1 MGGWIGEGIDGRGR
15 RMKRRS
21 SSRMDVWLD
30 GKRRKQDE
38 NKKKKKDGWMD
49 GWVDGWD
56 GWIDGRRKEDEMKW
70 W

>member
-1 MGGWIGEGIDGRGR
+1 
-15 RMKRRS
+15 MKRS

-30 GKRRKQDE
+30 GRRRKRDE
-38 NKKKKKDGWMD
+38 NKRKKKDGWMA

-56 GWIDGRRKEDEMKW
+56 GWIDGREKEDEMKW